1 MRALDL
7 KTSAFR
13 RNLPALAVGVAL
25 AGASIPMASADVN
38 DTATT
43 TPIKHV
49 IVIIGENRTFDQIFA
64 TYEPVN
70 NGETVLNL
78 LSEGIVKPDG
88 SPGPNYGK
96 ALQYQASD
104 TTTYQLTQLK
114 APYATLPPA
123 LVGGPTT
130 PYVCQDLEIATGT
143 SCDTPANEA
152 AAAKL
157 ENGLPDDY
165 LKYLLT
171 GGTGQTAKT
180 PDRRISYDG
189 RDASH
194 LRPGPFQITS
204 SKHPYDAYDG
214 SPVHRFFQM
223 YQELDCNAAAATAQN
238 ASGCAADLFPWV
250 ETSVGGGSNGMAQP
264 ANFTDKT
271 TGEGSTSMGFYNVHD
286 GDAPYLKH
294 LADVYTM
301 SDNYHQPLMGGT
313 GANHIMMGAGAPIW
327 FSDGEGNPATPPN
340 YGVNPANPETP
351 AAGNPNSVS
360 EIENPNPQPGTNNYY
375 TQDGYGAGPSYAETP
390 WIIRDPLVRRI
401 TAAVLT

>member
-1 MRALDL
+1 MRAFNLRTL
-7 KTSAFR
+7 AFR
-13 RNLPALAVGVAL
+13 RILPALAAGVAL
-25 AGASIPMASADVN
+25 LGASIPTASADVN

-49 IVIIGENRTFDQIFA
+49 IVIIGENRTFDQVFA

-96 ALQYQASD
+96 ALQYQGSD
-104 TTTYQLTQLK
+104 TTTYQLAPLK

-123 LVGGPTT
+123 LVGGPST
-130 PYVCQDLEIATGT
+130 PDVCEDLGIATVT

-157 ENGLPDDY
+157 ENGLPDEY

-171 GGTGQTAKT
+171 GGTGQKAKT

-189 RDASH
+189 MDASH

-204 SKHPYDAYDG
+204 SKHPYDAYDA
-214 SPVHRFFQM
+214 SPVHRFFQL

-238 ASGCAADLFPWV
+238 TSGCAADLFPWV
-250 ETSVGGGSNGMAQP
+250 ATSVGGGSNGKAQP
-264 ANFTDKT
+264 ANFTNDT
-271 TGEGSTSMGFYNVHD
+271 TGDGSTSMGFYNVHD

-294 LADVYTM
+294 LADAYTM

-340 YGVNPANPETP
+340 YGVNPANPEAP
-351 AAGNPNSVS
+351 VAGNPNSVS

-390 WIIRDPLVRRI
+390 WITREPLSP
-401 TAAVLT
+401 